1 MADDEIMISRGDYEQ
16 LITAYNMANELHS
29 DSSTSADFEKL
40 VKKKYGNKIQTSE
53 EKLEP
58 YVAPL
63 KKELE
68 ESGTGKMKAFGN
80 SMLPIIKSGSL
91 LTFIKKEE
99 YDIND
104 IVFCKVKGRYIDA
117 HKVTKKDMQKGYM
130 IKQHK
135 HLELIVSI

>member
-1 MADDEIMISRGDYEQ
+1 MNKYER
-16 LITAYNMANELHS
+16 
-29 DSSTSADFEKL
+29 
-40 VKKKYGNKIQTSE
+40 
-53 EKLEP
+53 
-58 YVAPL
+58 L

-68 ESGTGKMKAFGN
+68 EIGTGKMKAFGS

-117 HKVTKKDMQKGYM
+117 HKVTKKDTQNGYM
-130 IKQHK
+130 IANNKGYENGWTKIIYGCVSEINGEK
-135 HLELIVSI
+135 HD